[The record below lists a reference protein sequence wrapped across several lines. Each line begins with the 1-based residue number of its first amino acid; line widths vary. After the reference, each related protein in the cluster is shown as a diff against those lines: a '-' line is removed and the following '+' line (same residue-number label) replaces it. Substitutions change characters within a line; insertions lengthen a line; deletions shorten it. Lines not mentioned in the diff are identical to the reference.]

1 MGSQE
6 QALVGAYTSF
16 ASSVISVLFANSFEM
31 GQPALASA
39 AALSNCSFVAPGT
52 LAVVVSAILVTAK
65 PPSTLASVT
74 AAWVSIL
81 LGVNPAPPSCAP
93 SAIEK
98 QLACAAAINSSG
110 VVPVVAPSN
119 RVANE

>member
-1 MGSQE
+1 M
-6 QALVGAYTSF
+6 
-16 ASSVISVLFANSFEM
+16 SVLLANSFEI

-39 AALSNCSFVAPGT
+39 AALSNASLVAPGT
-52 LAVVVSAILVTAK
+52 LAVVVSAILVMAN
-65 PPSTLASVT
+65 PPSVLASVT

-81 LGVNPAPPSCAP
+81 SGVKPAPPSCAP

-98 QLACAAAINSSG
+98 QLACAAAISSSG
-110 VVPVVAPSN
+110 VVPEAAPSN